1 MLVRNE
7 SGARWLPVRVGDFE
21 KWQATLL
28 EESARRLGAV
38 LDPGG
43 RVHRYGFVGSP
54 VMFRGQRAWLRVSPF
69 LEHEMSRKAWRGT
82 AEAAAI
88 SGVSKPVLLHRIEW
102 HADGPEPVPVS
113 AEVLTLVTDPVAS
126 RERFLRTT
134 PYLAPDWF
142 QDLNASLAALRAHP
156 TDRRF
161 PVHNAE
167 EYGYLLSATYSR
179 PVPVGCVPAFGTE
192 HIDLN
197 WENIT
202 APRFCILDME
212 HWCVAVTGYG
222 AAYLYLT
229 ALEVPDVAS
238 RVYKT
243 LADVLD
249 TPSGRYAQLVA
260 AALILRNL
268 TRLPDPGGL
277 AARLHQYTDTLLT

>member
-1 MLVRNE
+1 MHMMRK
-7 SGARWLPVRVGDFE
+7 SGRWLPVRIDDFE
-21 KWQATLL
+21 QWQAGLL

-38 LDPGG
+38 LAPGG
-43 RVHRYGFVGSP
+43 RVHRWGFVGSP
-54 VMFRGQRAWLRVSPF
+54 VTFHGQRAWLRVSPF

-82 AEAAAI
+82 VEAAGI
-88 SGVSKPVLLHRIEW
+88 PGVSRPALLHRIEW

-126 RERFLRTT
+126 RDRFLRT
-134 PYLAPDWF
+134 PPDLPADWF
-142 QDLNASLAALRAHP
+142 GDLSASLGALRAYP

-161 PVHNAE
+161 PVHDAE
-167 EYGYLLSATYSR
+167 EYGYLLSATYRR
-179 PVPVGCVPAFGTE
+179 PVPAGCVPALGTE

-197 WENIT
+197 WENVT

-229 ALEVPDVAS
+229 ALEVPAVAD
-238 RVYKT
+238 RVRAA

-249 TPSGRYAQLVA
+249 TPTGRYAQLVA

-268 TRLPDPGGL
+268 TRLHDPGGL
-277 AARLHQYTDTLLT
+277 ATRLHDYTDTLLT

>member
-1 MLVRNE
+1 M
-7 SGARWLPVRVGDFE
+7 SG
-21 KWQATLL
+21 
-28 EESARRLGAV
+28 
-38 LDPGG
+38 
-43 RVHRYGFVGSP
+43 
-54 VMFRGQRAWLRVSPF
+54 
-69 LEHEMSRKAWRGT
+69 KAWRGR

-88 SGVSKPVLLHRIEW
+88 RGVSKPSLLHRIEW
-102 HADGPEPVPVS
+102 QADGPPPVPVS
-113 AEVLTLVTDPVAS
+113 AEVLTLVTDPPAS
-126 RERFLRTT
+126 RERFLRTALDL
-134 PYLAPDWF
+134 PAEWF
-142 QDLNASLAALRAHP
+142 RDLSASLAALRAYP

-161 PVHNAE
+161 PVHEAE
-167 EYGYLLSATYSR
+167 EYGYLLSATYR
-179 PVPVGCVPAFGTE
+179 QPVPAGCVPAFGTE

-202 APRFCILDME
+202 APNFCILDME

-229 ALEVPDVAS
+229 VLEVPAVAA
-238 RVYKT
+238 RVRAE

-277 AARLHQYTDTLLT
+277 AARLHHHTDALLA